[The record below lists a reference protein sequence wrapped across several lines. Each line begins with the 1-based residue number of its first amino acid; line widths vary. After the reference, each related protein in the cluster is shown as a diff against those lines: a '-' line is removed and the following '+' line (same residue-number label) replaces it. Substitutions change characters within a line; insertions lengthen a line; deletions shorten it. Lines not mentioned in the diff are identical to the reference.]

1 MQVRFVILSPNG
13 RQKTV
18 QTRLPILVGRADEA
32 RFRIPKDSVSRRHCE
47 FFWKEDAV
55 FVRDLGSTNGTRLDD
70 MQLQGGVAMRV
81 NPGSTVRIAGITMRV
96 EYDAVVRPERTKP
109 PAAGDETV
117 PITGGTA
124 AAGAQTIEALPAE
137 VEETI
142 EAEAV
147 ADEAV
152 AEPIEAEAEAE
163 MEAEAAEPVA
173 EAEAAEGGWPVAPAE
188 PAAADDESLNNFFK
202 SLK

>member
-47 FFWKEDAV
+47 FFLKDDAV

-70 MQLQGGVAMRV
+70 VQLQGGVAMRV

-96 EYDAVVRPERTKP
+96 EYDAVARPDRTKP
-109 PAAGDETV
+109 HAAGDETV
-117 PITGGTA
+117 PMTEGTA
-124 AAGAQTIEALPAE
+124 PAGAQTIEALPAE

-142 EAEAV
+142 EAEALV
-147 ADEAV
+147 DDAV
-152 AEPIEAEAEAE
+152 AEPVEAEAE

-173 EAEAAEGGWPVAPAE
+173 EAEPEAAEGGWPVAPAE